1 VRAVIANLLDALA
14 SKIRRARSDAPYL
27 LYESRRFFL
36 GRRIDGHPGFVSFE
50 YKAPMNVNKTFRN
63 VCWLWLCAFA
73 VSIALTV
80 RGQPDTNTMKKVASL
95 PKTIVVL
102 GDSIAAGMGVDPSEA
117 YPALLQEKINSA
129 GLNFTVVNAGV
140 SGDTTADGL
149 NRINWLLRR
158 PIDVLILELGGNDGL
173 RGFPVPTIATNLQ
186 MIIDRMKQKN
196 PRAKIVIAGM
206 RMPPNLGETYTTA
219 YKNIFP
225 ELAKKNHAALVPFVL
240 EGVGGKPELNQ
251 SDHVHPTAAGHRI
264 VAENVWKVLKPVL
277 AAPVRAE

>member
-1 VRAVIANLLDALA
+1 
-14 SKIRRARSDAPYL
+14 
-27 LYESRRFFL
+27 
-36 GRRIDGHPGFVSFE
+36 
-50 YKAPMNVNKTFRN
+50 MNVKKSFYSLLA
-63 VCWLWLCAFA
+63 CWLCTFA
-73 VSIALTV
+73 LVVAASA
-80 RGQPDTNTMKKVASL
+80 QPATNTTQNATSA

-102 GDSIAAGMGVDPSEA
+102 GDSIAAGLGVDPSES
-117 YPALLQEKINSA
+117 YPALLQEKIKSA

-173 RGFPVPTIATNLQ
+173 RGFPVSTIATNLQ
-186 MIIDRMKQKN
+186 LIIDRVKQKD
-196 PRAKIVIAGM
+196 PHAQIVIAGM
-206 RMPPNLGETYTTA
+206 RMPPNLGEAYTTA

-225 ELAKKNHAALVPFVL
+225 ALAKQNHAALVPFLL

-251 SDHVHPTAAGHRI
+251 PDHVHPTAAGHRI

-277 AAPVRAE
+277 AGTASD